1 MISTNLSTRLMGCSE
16 IEIHY
21 KRPLFSEMKTI
32 ATAQDVNTIL
42 RSYIN
47 PKLIDVKE
55 FFWVV
60 FLSRA
65 NCVLGIST
73 INCGDVH
80 GVTVNIREILQLT
93 LLTHASQIIVAHNH
107 PSGKLIP
114 SKKDEKITN
123 KIAEGVV
130 LFDVKLLDHLI
141 ITSESFLSFANEGMM

>member
-1 MISTNLSTRLMGCSE
+1 MKSTNLSTHLMGCSE
-16 IEIHY
+16 VEIHY

-107 PSGKLIP
+107 PSGKLKP
-114 SKKDEKITN
+114 SKKDEDITK
-123 KIAEGVV
+123 KIADGVA

-141 ITSESFLSFANEGMM
+141 ITSESFLSFANEGIL

>member
-1 MISTNLSTRLMGCSE
+1 MKPTNLSTHLMGCSE

-21 KRPLFSEMKTI
+21 KRPLFSEMKHI
-32 ATAQDVNTIL
+32 ASSQDVNAIL
-42 RSYIN
+42 RIYIN

-73 INCGDVH
+73 INCGDAH
-80 GVTVNIREILQLT
+80 GVFVNIREIFQLT

-107 PSGKLIP
+107 PSGKLKP
-114 SKKDEKITN
+114 SKKDEDITK
-123 KIAEGVV
+123 KIAKGVA

-141 ITSESFLSFANEGMM
+141 ITSESFLSFADQGIL

>member
-1 MISTNLSTRLMGCSE
+1 MKSTNLSTHLMGFSE

-21 KRPLFSEMKTI
+21 KRPIFSEMKHITN
-32 ATAQDVNTIL
+32 AQDVNDFL
-42 RSYIN
+42 RTYIN
-47 PKLIDVKE
+47 PKIIDVKE

-107 PSGKLIP
+107 PSGKLKP
-114 SKKDEKITN
+114 SIKDEKITK
-123 KIAEGVV
+123 KIADGVA

-141 ITSESFLSFANEGMM
+141 LTSESFLSFANEGIL

>member
-1 MISTNLSTRLMGCSE
+1 MKSKNLSTYLMGCSE